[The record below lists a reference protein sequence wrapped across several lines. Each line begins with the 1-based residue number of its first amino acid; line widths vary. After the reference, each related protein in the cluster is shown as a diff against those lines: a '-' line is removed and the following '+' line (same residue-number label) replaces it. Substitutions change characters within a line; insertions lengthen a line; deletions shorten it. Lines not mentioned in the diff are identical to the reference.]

1 MSSNNTQ
8 KLSEIRKIG
17 MVRGRA
23 FSVAY
28 GDASPCGGGGFRRKP
43 ERVHTTARAGAKRK
57 SPHLAAKDFRP
68 NHFYTTYW
76 SAVNSFCI
84 HYMKIS
90 SSANQSFSRCVKLLP
105 PDSKRIDALLT
116 PNSFDNTRL
125 LFLRNIDK
133 QY

>member
-57 SPHLAAKDFRP
+57 G
-68 NHFYTTYW
+68 
-76 SAVNSFCI
+76 
-84 HYMKIS
+84 
-90 SSANQSFSRCVKLLP
+90 P
-105 PDSKRIDALLT
+105 PPCGEGLSTQPFLYHILVSGK
-116 PNSFDNTRL
+116 
-125 LFLRNIDK
+125 LFLYSLYENII
-133 QY
+133 